1 MNNEELERIYN
12 EAYGPVYWTACQLLK
27 NEADSEDIV
36 QETFVSLIESY
47 DTIKDKT
54 KVTAWL
60 KKNAANKCLNRLTR
74 SKTDAVEDEFFED
87 VEAMP
92 EDFLPDTIVE
102 SEESRRVVM
111 DIIESSLSDDVR
123 RTLVLY
129 YFDEMTT
136 KEIAEAQGIPQG
148 TVLWRLNFAK
158 KKIKKEVE
166 KYEAKTDSKLYTMA
180 LPFLSKLFI
189 AEAQQ
194 VPLKPI
200 PPTLLDMTASA
211 VKSVASEA
219 AKTAASGAA
228 KRGAG
233 AAAGK
238 IVAIG
243 LGSAVAVGLIG
254 GGIFLVCSHLLGNKP
269 SAEDEVYASESEAEE
284 VEVVTEETAETT
296 PEAPAFEIS
305 ASEYYAD
312 YPLKYEDSWVYV
324 RRIPGVDFYPDA
336 YDWVLGNTW
345 DDIYASDML
354 FLDMFTSE
362 EAVDST
368 FDPMVQVSIYTS
380 MDLAWFEERTEG
392 NPDGGDDYYVISEP
406 EVCSNG
412 ITIYKIDHCFPGDG
426 FILVNTFYYLEYQM
440 DDGSVFYIR
449 IDHFE
454 PEQWIDTDD
463 SDMVDFSNNTP
474 TGYEDD
480 LQTILDFCR
489 TTEEL
494 FLVVPDGTQVEI
506 VGEAPMPEAAIDT
519 TVVQAS
525 VDDPVT
531 IAVEDL
537 PELEQLK
544 TFINYFPGEGYDCEE
559 YPEWF
564 SIGNMLPDSNMT
576 EIIVDYG
583 LYFPESYTK
592 YSEDPLGIFKNYVG
606 NSYRLDMNRLLWVEE
621 NILNMTEDNITSF
634 NSGLYN
640 TPDSYSEYYLAD
652 DGYIYYRKGS
662 AGSGASTI
670 ISEVMYD
677 GQYYYI
683 KTYLYD
689 DMFYESDADY
699 DPAAGP
705 FYYYTM
711 ELKNIDGK
719 DYWTVIRTSDVA
731 PEVFG

>member
-12 EAYGPVYWTACQLLK
+12 EAYGPVYWTAYQLLK

-74 SKTDAVEDEFFED
+74 SKTDSVEDEFFED

-102 SEESRRVVM
+102 SEESRKVIM
-111 DIIESSLSDDVR
+111 DIIGSALSDDVR

-228 KRGAG
+228 KKGAG

-254 GGIFLVCSHLLGNKP
+254 GGIFLVCSHLLGNNP
-269 SAEDEVYASESEAEE
+269 SAEDEVYAFESEAEE
-284 VEVVTEETAETT
+284 VEAVTEETAETVI
-296 PEAPAFEIS
+296 EIS
-305 ASEYYAD
+305 ASEYFTD
-312 YPLKYEDSWVYV
+312 YPLDMDGQKAYV
-324 RRIPGVDFYPDA
+324 KCPPAVDYYPDIMIFTDA
-336 YDWVLGNTW
+336 NTGNPYTAEMYYNDWKRVL
-345 DDIYASDML
+345 YL
-354 FLDMFTSE
+354 FLDDG
-362 EAVDST
+362 A
-368 FDPMVQVSIYTS
+368 SIFGPNVVYSVTDTYS
-380 MDLAWFEERTEG
+380 NPLEYYEDKIA
-392 NPDGGDDYYVISEP
+392 NPDEYDGTYAISEP
-406 EVCSNG
+406 EYLGNG
-412 ITIYKIDHCFPGDG
+412 LIYWEVTYTYESIVSVFAADSADDLEYTYSEFTDYTY
-426 FILVNTFYYLEYQM
+426 ILEYQSNEDTIITISLNM
-440 DDGSVFYIR
+440 FNMGMTENP
-449 IDHFE
+449 IDE
-454 PEQWIDTDD
+454 LE
-463 SDMVDFSNNTP
+463 
-474 TGYEDD
+474 
-480 LQTILDFCR
+480 LLLDFYR
-489 TTEEL
+489 TTEDPII
-494 FLVVPDGTQVEI
+494 VVPDGTQVEI
-506 VGEAPMPEAAIDT
+506 VGEAPMPEAAIET

-531 IAVEDL
+531 IAVEDI

-564 SIGNMLPDSNMT
+564 SIGNMLPDSSMT

-583 LYFPESYTK
+583 LYFPESYTE

-606 NSYRLDMNRLLWVEE
+606 NSYRLDINRLLWVEE

-662 AGSGASTI
+662 AGSGGNTI
-670 ISEVMYD
+670 ISEAMYD

-699 DPAAGP
+699 DPAEGP